1 MRENICIKED
11 IDGNKKYNK
20 KSKGLINRKAVIL
33 EEELDKLDERNEDVI
48 KRIMERHNDGKRQ
61 MGNNHLRIL

>member
-48 KRIMERHNDGKRQ
+48 KRIM
-61 MGNNHLRIL
+61 